1 MTLLMTKT
9 MPMKERIHPI
19 ASYDIDKLCDVAI
32 DEDNS
37 DESKHVK
44 LMVSMMTMTTTTFV
58 MMKVKVTMT
67 SRRLQAPVML
77 LP

>member
-1 MTLLMTKT
+1 MTILMTKT
-9 MPMKERIHPI
+9 MPMKEWLHPI
-19 ASYDIDKLCDVAI
+19 ASYDIDRLCDDAI

-44 LMVSMMTMTTTTFV
+44 LMVSMMTMTTTNFV